1 MLNDKVYLKKTK
13 PHEPANVPKSIQSF
27 RSCTTLHWGVESAF
41 SGPSVK
47 NNTCQNFG
55 SKFFKLKKSKG
66 KPSEMNSGPYSNEDS

>member
-1 MLNDKVYLKKTK
+1 MFNDKVYLKKTK

-47 NNTCQNFG
+47 TILVKILVLSFLSLRN
-55 SKFFKLKKSKG
+55 
-66 KPSEMNSGPYSNEDS
+66 